1 MAALSVKK
9 NLSSI
14 EKINISKM
22 MDIGKKLKAIK
33 PSLISQKSRDKKK
46 EKYQYELRAKN
57 NPHKINMCVLVF
69 IYIYM
74 AIDHLQQK

>member
-14 EKINISKM
+14 EKIHIGKM

-46 EKYQYELRAKN
+46 G
-57 NPHKINMCVLVF
+57 KIP
-69 IYIYM
+69 I
-74 AIDHLQQK
+74 